1 VTRNGN
7 SKELLQAALEYASWG
22 WAVFPLQPRGKRPL
36 PGSRGHNDASTDPRV
51 IRRWWKEV
59 PDANVGIRC
68 CSQNGPIIL
77 DLDGPEGRISI
88 SDLKLPR
95 TLQATSGRKHRR
107 HFYFR
112 GGLKKEIRR
121 KLKFLPG
128 VDLLGDGGYVV
139 APPSIHPKTGKPY
152 RWVNGYKAAKLPP
165 SVIRRGKKKPTP
177 TQAPPLPSFIESGAR
192 DDLLTSLAGT
202 MRRRGAS
209 EEAIYLA
216 LSEENRTRCRP
227 PLPSRQVRKIARSI
241 SKKPP
246 AQEVELENLT
256 DLGNAKRFVDQHS
269 RDTRCVKIWKHQWV
283 IWDGIQWS
291 VDTTGEAERLAKQ
304 TVQNIHLEAQ
314 LVTDEKVRETV
325 LKHAIKSEASTRIRA
340 MLEVASTEEGIAAT
354 AEVFDRHHW
363 LLNVE
368 NGTLN
373 LETGTIREPRR
384 EDFLTKTSPVTYDPR
399 EKCPNWIKFLRR
411 IMGGDKALV
420 DYIQRCVG
428 YSMTGDTREQCF
440 FFLYGKGQN
449 GKSTFLEVIRSI
461 LGPYA
466 QQSDFST
473 FLQKKFDGGGA
484 RNDLARM
491 LGTRF
496 VTAVEASSHRSF
508 DEAVIKQLTG
518 GDAVVARR
526 LYEEHFEFD
535 PTHKIWLA
543 ANHRPSIGEQSEAFW
558 RRIRLIPFT
567 VYIPPAKRDR
577 QLKKKLLAESSGI
590 LNWMIDGCRK
600 WKAEGLGEP
609 HKVEE
614 AIESYRDSEDLL
626 GEYFE
631 ASCRMSP
638 KEWATTADL
647 YRAFTDWWR
656 DTRGIHLKPPSHRWF
671 NRALGERKNLKSI
684 KQNGIPGWKGIG
696 VKVSFQ

>member
-1 VTRNGN
+1 MCRVLHDRRYTGAV
-7 SKELLQAALEYASWG
+7 LLL
-22 WAVFPLQPRGKRPL
+22 PLWEGSEREVDVPRG
-36 PGSRGHNDASTDPRV
+36 DQ
-51 IRRWWKEV
+51 EY
-59 PDANVGIRC
+59 
-68 CSQNGPIIL
+68 
-77 DLDGPEGRISI
+77 
-88 SDLKLPR
+88 PR
-95 TLQATSGRKHRR
+95 TL
-107 HFYFR
+107 
-112 GGLKKEIRR
+112 
-121 KLKFLPG
+121 
-128 VDLLGDGGYVV
+128 
-139 APPSIHPKTGKPY
+139 
-152 RWVNGYKAAKLPP
+152 
-165 SVIRRGKKKPTP
+165 
-177 TQAPPLPSFIESGAR
+177 
-192 DDLLTSLAGT
+192 
-202 MRRRGAS
+202 
-209 EEAIYLA
+209 
-216 LSEENRTRCRP
+216 
-227 PLPSRQVRKIARSI
+227 RS
-241 SKKPP
+241 
-246 AQEVELENLT
+246 
-256 DLGNAKRFVDQHS
+256 
-269 RDTRCVKIWKHQWV
+269 
-283 IWDGIQWS
+283 
-291 VDTTGEAERLAKQ
+291 AERL
-304 TVQNIHLEAQ
+304 LY
-314 LVTDEKVRETV
+314 LPPEKVR
-325 LKHAIKSEASTRIRA
+325 
-340 MLEVASTEEGIAAT
+340 
-354 AEVFDRHHW
+354 W
-363 LLNVE
+363 
-368 NGTLN
+368 
-373 LETGTIREPRR
+373 
-384 EDFLTKTSPVTYDPR
+384 
-399 EKCPNWIKFLRR
+399 C
-411 IMGGDKALV
+411 
-420 DYIQRCVG
+420 
-428 YSMTGDTREQCF
+428 
-440 FFLYGKGQN
+440 
-449 GKSTFLEVIRSI
+449 
-461 LGPYA
+461 
-466 QQSDFST
+466 
-473 FLQKKFDGGGA
+473 GA

-626 GEYFE
+626 GEYFA